1 MQQRQTVPEHNSAFT
16 NSRAGD
22 AQLEQLTCRPP
33 QFQDQLRRKQVLQ
46 GLAHHGPALAATAP
60 LAKNRALSP
69 KLEL

>member
-1 MQQRQTVPEHNSAFT
+1 MQQRQTVPENNSAFT
-16 NSRAGD
+16 NNKAGYD
-22 AQLEQLTCRPP
+22 NLEQLTCRPP

-46 GLAHHGPALAATAP
+46 GLAYHGPAVATAP